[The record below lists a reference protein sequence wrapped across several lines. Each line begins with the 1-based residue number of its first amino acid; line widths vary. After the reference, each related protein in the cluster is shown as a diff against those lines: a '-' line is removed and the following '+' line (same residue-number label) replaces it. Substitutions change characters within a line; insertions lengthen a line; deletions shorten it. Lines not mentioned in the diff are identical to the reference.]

1 MPHPRYGSCMQ
12 AFIFDFDGVIV
23 DSERYWKT
31 LGDDEFFA
39 SLVPTWTRENG
50 ARMMGLGV
58 RDAYDVLT
66 REFGVTVAFE
76 EYEKRLNA
84 CVSRIYEEL
93 CSPLPGLTGLL
104 DRLGAAGTPVGV
116 ASSSQSHWIAAAL
129 ARLGL
134 TDRFPVIVTAA
145 DVGHRAKPAPDVY
158 LRAAALLGADPAACI
173 ALEDSKNGVLSAKAA
188 GMACIAVHTDMN
200 VDQLLQ
206 DADAHVTHYDDITD
220 TLLSSLASAAAD

>member
-1 MPHPRYGSCMQ
+1 MQ

-31 LGDDEFFA
+31 LGHDEFFA
-39 SLVPTWTRENG
+39 SLVPAWTRENG

-66 REFGVTVAFE
+66 KEFGITVAFE
-76 EYEKRLNA
+76 EYEKRLNV

-93 CSPLPGLTGLL
+93 CAPLPGLTGLL
-104 DRLGAAGTPVGV
+104 DRLKEAGTPVGI
-116 ASSSQSHWIAAAL
+116 ASSSQPHWIAAAL
-129 ARLGL
+129 SRLGL
-134 TDRFPVIVTAA
+134 NDRFPTIVTAA

-158 LRAAALLGADPAACI
+158 LRAAQLLGANPTACV
-173 ALEDSKNGVLSAKAA
+173 ALEDSKNGVLSARAA

-200 VDQLLQ
+200 VDQHLF
-206 DADAHVTHYDDITD
+206 DASAHVTGLDEITPA
-220 TLLSSLASAAAD
+220 LLNSLVSATAD